1 MKKKALVLAVFF
13 LLGICPVVQAEETA
27 VIKNTDQ
34 QSIAKQTQE
43 ESIEVQT
50 QQEIVPTQQEPVQV
64 QTQETAQIKE
74 QPKQKEEPKKSRYH
88 PYIRT
93 DIGFTY
99 TAFDIKYQGE
109 TAQFTGFQGMFNLAA
124 GVKKERTRF
133 ELEYQS
139 RATVSD
145 VLFLIAGATAS
156 VENNAVMANAF
167 YDFVSYKYFAL
178 YIGGGAGV
186 NMWTNNYKNIITH
199 VVTTDKGTS
208 LTGGIYLGA
217 SINIPI
223 GFSIDFGVDYL
234 YISEPQ
240 MNSFV
245 PKIGVRITF

>member
-1 MKKKALVLAVFF
+1 MKKMSLVLVAFF
-13 LLGICPVVQAEETA
+13 VLSVYSVVTAEEIA
-27 VIKNTDQ
+27 IGNTDQ
-34 QSIAKQTQE
+34 QSVVTQSQE
-43 ESIEVQT
+43 ESTKVQT
-50 QQEIVPTQQEPVQV
+50 QQEIVLPQQEPVQV
-64 QTQETAQIKE
+64 KTQEVEQVKE

-99 TAFDIKYQGE
+99 TAFDIKYQDE
-109 TAQFTGFQGMFNLAA
+109 TEQFTGFQGMFNIAA

-178 YIGGGAGV
+178 YIGSGV
-186 NMWTNNYKNIITH
+186 GLNMWTNSYKNIITH
-199 VVTTDKGTS
+199 VVTTDNGTS

-245 PKIGVRITF
+245 PKIGARITF

>member
-1 MKKKALVLAVFF
+1 MKKTALVLAVFF
-13 LLGICPVVQAEETA
+13 LFGICPIVQAEETA
-27 VIKNTDQ
+27 VIQNADQ
-34 QSIAKQTQE
+34 QSIVTSVQE
-43 ESIEVQT
+43 
-50 QQEIVPTQQEPVQV
+50 EPVQQEAVTAPSQQESV
-64 QTQETAQIKE
+64 QQLQTNETTQIKE
-74 QPKQKEEPKKSRYH
+74 QPKAKEETKDGKYH

-99 TAFDIKYQGE
+99 TTFDIKYEGE
-109 TAQFTGFQGMFNLAA
+109 TSSFSGFQGMFNLAA

-139 RATVSD
+139 RATISD
-145 VLFLIAGATAS
+145 VLFIIAGATAS
-156 VENNAVMANAF
+156 SENNAIMANAF

-178 YIGGGAGV
+178 YIGGGVGF
-186 NMWTNNYKNIITH
+186 NMWKNKYENTYTH
-199 VVTTDKGTS
+199 VVTTDSGTS
-208 LTGGIYLGA
+208 FTGGIYLGA

-234 YISEPQ
+234 YLSEPQ